1 MIKGFITRQL
11 ALKVKWQAFNTVLE
25 VELLLVGDC
34 NVEWIITE
42 QWSRSR
48 GGRQGQREGEAS
60 GASVWAVRIFFR
72 RRFRSDDGNSMGIQ
86 ERAVGALCSSKAG
99 LGTRAHPTTCQE
111 QGSWGI
117 GTAPAPGIVLLSGD
131 KAKTRLDQPQWGP
144 GQGCGEEE
152 TALHGNVDL
161 ESDWSLCGNWSQGVF
176 VQFSVSF
183 EMETTTENLTSSCI
197 TL

>member
-86 ERAVGALCSSKAG
+86 EQWELSAAARQGLEPEPIPPPARSRVAGALGQLQPQASCSSLGIKPRQGWISPSGVQARAVGRRRQPCMVTWILSQTEACVETGHKEYLFNFLCLLRWKP
-99 LGTRAHPTTCQE
+99 LQKTLL
-111 QGSWGI
+111 
-117 GTAPAPGIVLLSGD
+117 VL
-131 KAKTRLDQPQWGP
+131 
-144 GQGCGEEE
+144 
-152 TALHGNVDL
+152 V
-161 ESDWSLCGNWSQGVF
+161 
-176 VQFSVSF
+176 
-183 EMETTTENLTSSCI
+183 
-197 TL
+197 